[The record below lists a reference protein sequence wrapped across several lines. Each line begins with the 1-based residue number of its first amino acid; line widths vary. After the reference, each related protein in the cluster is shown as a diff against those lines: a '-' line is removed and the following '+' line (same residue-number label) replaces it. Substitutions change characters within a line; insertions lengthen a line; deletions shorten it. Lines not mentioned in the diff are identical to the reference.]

1 MWTWTRWPARVS
13 LPIRQAPLPGTDS
26 PSRSHPRVSIAPGV
40 VTRSGVPWM
49 NSCREERVF
58 LYGEFLGYRD
68 NLIQQ
73 VMWKTVIIRSISF
86 TYVLVNLIFWGN
98 FLLRACYTPPL
109 VSIELRSRFAF
120 LLSWWNFIGST
131 SPNRELFRLPVWY
144 PPQNEQQTPPENGPK
159 AKRMFRY
166 SIPTIPFP
174 ETKVLVSGSVM
185 TIKVWIIGVLP
196 PVFI

>member
-1 MWTWTRWPARVS
+1 MWIWTRSLQGIPAHPTSAASS
-13 LPIRQAPLPGTDS
+13 LQAPIPPVETHAF
-26 PSRSHPRVSIAPGV
+26 RSPRVWWPDPVCLGWILAGTGCFCMVSI
-40 VTRSGVPWM
+40 
-49 NSCREERVF
+49 
-58 LYGEFLGYRD
+58 GYRD

-86 TYVLVNLIFWGN
+86 TYFLVNLIFWGN

-109 VSIELRSRFAF
+109 VSIELRSQFAF